1 MCDGLTQTVNEYS
14 LDDLLQN
21 FEFLCDMTNL
31 TCDFIEKIF

>member
-14 LDDLLQN
+14 LDDFFH